1 MCLQRGDLDAELFSQ
16 SLLILV
22 VYSSLYLLTYLK
34 GKKGPPSLF
43 TGEKLK
49 RRTLSRNS
57 SPSLGKHTQGSVH
70 QCRQGFHH
78 CMQRSWVSLSTVAV
92 SPLSPNCQVM
102 GERKGAKKEGKR
114 GQSTPLG
121 CLPLQGQRTKVP
133 EEQGSDVRRLC

>member
-102 GERKGAKKEGKR
+102 GERKEREASPHHWVVYLSR
-114 GQSTPLG
+114 GREPTFLKSRALT
-121 CLPLQGQRTKVP
+121 
-133 EEQGSDVRRLC
+133 